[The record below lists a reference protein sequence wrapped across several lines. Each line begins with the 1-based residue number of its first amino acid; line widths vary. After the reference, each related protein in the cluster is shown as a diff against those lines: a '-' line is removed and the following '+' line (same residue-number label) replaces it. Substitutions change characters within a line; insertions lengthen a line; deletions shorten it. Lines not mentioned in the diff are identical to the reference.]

1 METQHA
7 SERRGTA
14 DGWVR
19 VAALLTCHNRRPL
32 TVDAVER
39 LQRQRVGGGVIVH
52 TKVLDA
58 GSTDGTVAVLE
69 RLFADADVLR
79 RGADVFW
86 NGGMR
91 ELLLLSSR
99 ERYDYYLWLND
110 DTFLDAG
117 ALAHLLD
124 AHRAVE
130 AMHPGVPA
138 LIAGATRDPDTGAVS
153 YGGVRRTS
161 WRRPLRFDLVQETDT
176 HARCDTVNGNVVLVP
191 HAVIERVGV
200 LDPAYNHGLGDFDYG
215 LRAAAR
221 GCGVW
226 VASGT
231 VGTCRRAKP
240 PAAPRGFIEE
250 LRHLRGPKGLP
261 LREWM
266 TFARRYGGPMWPVY
280 AISPYLRRLTTAFA
294 VTCRRR
300 AGDTRMRIRSDNP

>member
-7 SERRGTA
+7 SEQRGTA
-14 DGWVR
+14 DGQVR
-19 VAALLTCHNRRPL
+19 VAALLTCHNRRAF

-39 LQRQRVGGGVIVH
+39 LRGQRVSDDVMVD

-58 GSTDGTVAVLE
+58 GSTDGTVAALE
-69 RLFADADVLR
+69 QRFADAEVLR

-91 ELLLLSSR
+91 ELLVLSSR

-110 DTFLDAG
+110 DTFLDPD

-130 AMHPGVPA
+130 AMDPGVPA

-161 WRRPLRFDLVQETDT
+161 RRRPLRFDLVQETDT
-176 HARCDTVNGNVVLVP
+176 PARCDTVNGNVVLVS

-200 LDPAYNHGLGDFDYG
+200 LDPAYTHGLGDFDYG

-231 VGTCRRAKP
+231 VGTCKRAE
-240 PAAPRGFIEE
+240 PAAPRGFVEE
-250 LRHLRGPKGLP
+250 LRYLRGPTGLP

-266 TFARRYGGPMWPVY
+266 TFARRWGGPAWPVY
-280 AISPYLRRLTTAFA
+280 GISPYIRRLTAAFA
-294 VTCRRR
+294 VTCRSR
-300 AGDTRMRIRSDNP
+300 AGDTRARMHEE